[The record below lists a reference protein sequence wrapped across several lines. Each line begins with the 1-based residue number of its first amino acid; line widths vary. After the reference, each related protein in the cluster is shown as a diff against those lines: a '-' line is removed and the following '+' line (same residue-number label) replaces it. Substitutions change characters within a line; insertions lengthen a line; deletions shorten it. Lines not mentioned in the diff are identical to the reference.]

1 MRMELILWSTVFV
14 ASLFL
19 VVKGADWFLD
29 SAEKIG
35 LRIGLS
41 SFVVGVVIV
50 GLGTSL
56 PELVSAFAAIIQGAN
71 EIVAANVVGSNIAN
85 ILLIVGI
92 SAMVGG
98 KLAVSKNLVDLDI
111 PLLTLATAFSVLTMI
126 DGAVT
131 PIESGFLLL
140 SFIVFLAYSIRNGG
154 ISENGDVKQLFS
166 FRRRHG
172 GVEIMNFRDDP
183 KTEATDKLTVRD
195 FVWLAV
201 GLLALVLGGRY
212 LVQSVLSI
220 SSILAIGVGA
230 ISLVAVAVGTSLP
243 ELAVSIKAA
252 RQGKH
257 EVALGNIFG
266 SNIFNLLLVVG
277 FPGLFATLTVDS
289 ATLALGIPMM
299 AVATVFFV
307 ISGMS
312 KRIHSYEGA
321 FYVLVYGFFIGKL
334 FGLF

>member
-1 MRMELILWSTVFV
+1 MELILWGFVFTV
-14 ASLFL
+14 ALLL

-56 PELVSAFAAIIQGAN
+56 PELVSSFAALLQGTS

-85 ILLIVGI
+85 ILLIIGL

-98 KLAVSKNLVDLDI
+98 KLAVSKNLIDLDI
-111 PLLTLATAFSVLTMI
+111 PLLVMATTFGIMTML
-126 DGAVT
+126 DGVVT
-131 PIESGFLLL
+131 PVEALFLI
-140 SFIVFLAYSIRNGG
+140 SAFIVFLLYSILNGG
-154 ISENGDVKQLFS
+154 TSEDNIRQLFS
-166 FRRRHG
+166 FRPQHAKI
-172 GVEIMNFRDDP
+172 EITNIGDDP
-183 KTEATDKLTVRD
+183 KTEATENLTFRD
-195 FVWLAV
+195 FFWLV
-201 GLLALVLGGRY
+201 IGLGALIFGGRY
-212 LVQSVLSI
+212 LVESVVSV
-220 SSILAIGVGA
+220 SEILAVGVGA

-243 ELAVSIKAA
+243 ELVVSIKAA

-266 SNIFNLLLVVG
+266 SNIFNILLVLG
-277 FPGLFATLTVDS
+277 LPGLFMPLSVDAVTATI
-289 ATLALGIPMM
+289 GIPFMII
-299 AVATVFFV
+299 ATTFFV

-312 KRIHSYEGA
+312 RRVHSYEGA
-321 FYVLVYGFFIGKL
+321 IYVLVYAFFIGKL